1 MRRPVFHREL
11 TFLSGHYNL
20 PNPLVTYLYASHPQ
34 VIRDLQTLSI
44 TLGPYDSFYAHDK
57 TSAQWANLPPLLEK
71 AVLNRLESQ
80 DPWKTV
86 WKEGGQ
92 EAPSFVSLGAD
103 GTYFMRTVCGGGS
116 WDLKITPKTESDG
129 MKGTNSFLEEAKD
142 FKGVAVSLIICVP
155 LKLHRCRMLIWI
167 GSLSISPSS
176 TVIRTS
182 SYFRKGVLQSSRV
195 HMV

>member
-1 MRRPVFHREL
+1 MMAKYTVVCYIISHLLSCF
-11 TFLSGHYNL
+11 TFSQLPLVLILRLGHYSL
-20 PNPLVTYLYASHPQ
+20 PNPLVTYLYASHPH

-80 DPWKTV
+80 DAWKTV
-86 WKEGGQ
+86 WKENGQ

-129 MKGTNSFLEEAKD
+129 MKGTNTFLEEAKD
-142 FKGVAVSLIICVP
+142 FKGVAVSLDN
-155 LKLHRCRMLIWI
+155 
-167 GSLSISPSS
+167 
-176 TVIRTS
+176 S
-182 SYFRKGVLQSSRV
+182 SYIMCSTLVTS
-195 HMV
+195 